1 MPTLKAIWLEGMGV
15 SRELSLAE
23 IFQLGYY
30 WETKILLTAVKLDV
44 FSALASKPKTVHEVA
59 GRIGAHEPTLSLLL
73 NALVAMRLL
82 NKEGEAYENSTV
94 AATHLVRNSVQY
106 IGHLLLLHD
115 AEWESWGKLAETIKT
130 GQRSVD
136 RHVFETDPELGENVL
151 AVLHRIGQQSGP
163 DLAKRLQLTGPVRML
178 DLGGG
183 AGTNAI
189 AFCRVYSELTA
200 TVFDLPA
207 TLRLTERTVKEAG
220 LESRI
225 ALRSGDFNRDSLG
238 EPYDFVLMSDILHY
252 QNFATNAALVQKVYS
267 HLAPGGRLVIKD
279 RFLDETGTGPAW
291 TTAFAVHI
299 LVNTQQGSCY
309 KTADAIYWMTQA
321 GFHSVSELERT
332 AVVQGMRAAR

>member
-1 MPTLKAIWLEGMGV
+1 M

-30 WETKILLTAVKLDV
+30 WETKILLTAVRLDV
-44 FSALASKPKTVHEVA
+44 FSALNGKPKTVGEVA
-59 GRIGAHEPTLSLLL
+59 GRIGAHEATLSLLL

-82 NKEGEAYENSTV
+82 TKEGEVYANSS
-94 AATHLVRNSVQY
+94 AAETHLVRHSSQY

-115 AEWESWGKLAETIKT
+115 AEWNNWGKLEDTIRT
-130 GQRSVD
+130 GKRSVD
-136 RHVFETDPELGENVL
+136 RHVFETDPELGSNVL

-163 DLAKRLQLTGPVRML
+163 DFARRLQLTGRIRLL

-189 AFCRVYSELTA
+189 AFCRTYPELTA

-207 TLRLTERTVKEAG
+207 TLRLTEKTVKDAG

-225 ALRSGDFNRDSLG
+225 ALLPGDFNTDSLG
-238 EPYDFVLMSDILHY
+238 GPYDVVLMSDILHY
-252 QNFATNAALVQKVYS
+252 QTFDTNAALVRKVFA
-267 HLAPGGRLVIKD
+267 HLAPGGRLIIKD
-279 RFLDETGTGPAW
+279 RFLDEAGTGPAW

-299 LVNTQQGSCY
+299 LVNTQQGGCY
-309 KTADAIYWMTQA
+309 KTGDAIQWMRQA
-321 GFHSVSELERT
+321 GFASATELEKT
-332 AVVQGMRAAR
+332 AVVQGVK

>member
-1 MPTLKAIWLEGMGV
+1 MVGGMGV

-30 WETKILLTAVKLDV
+30 WETKILLTAVRLDV
-44 FSALASKPKTVHEVA
+44 FSALAGKPKPSREIAARLNV
-59 GRIGAHEPTLSLLL
+59 HEPTFGLLL

-82 NKEGEAYENSTV
+82 AKEGECYRNS
-94 AATHLVRNSVQY
+94 ATAEKHLVRHAPQY

-115 AEWESWGKLAETIKT
+115 AEWNNWGKLEDTIRFGK
-130 GQRSVD
+130 RLVD
-136 RHVFETDPELGENVL
+136 RHVFETDPELGANVL

-163 DLAKRLQLTGPVRML
+163 DFAKRVQLSGTVRML

-189 AFCRVYSELTA
+189 AFCRVYPELTA

-207 TLRLTERTVKEAG
+207 TLRLTEKTVKDAG

-225 ALRSGDFNRDSLG
+225 TLLAGDFNRDSLG
-238 EPYDFVLMSDILHY
+238 GPYDFVLMSDILHY
-252 QNFATNAALVQKVYS
+252 QTYETNEALVRKAFA
-267 HLAPGGRLVIKD
+267 HLAPGGRLLIKD
-279 RFLDETGTGPAW
+279 RFLDESGTGPAW

-299 LVNTQQGSCY
+299 LVNTQEGGCY
-309 KTADAIYWMTQA
+309 KPSEAIQWMNRA
-321 GFHSVSELERT
+321 GFATATEIEKT
-332 AVVQGMRAAR
+332 AVVQGVKSREA

>member
-1 MPTLKAIWLEGMGV
+1 MGV

-30 WETKILLTAVKLDV
+30 WETKILLTAVRLDV
-44 FSALASKPKTVHEVA
+44 FSTLDGKPKTARDIAARIAVHEP
-59 GRIGAHEPTLSLLL
+59 ILSLLL

-82 NKEGEAYENSTV
+82 SKDGETYANSAT
-94 AATHLVRNSVQY
+94 AAKHLVRHSAQY

-115 AEWESWGKLAETIKT
+115 AEWNNWGKLEETIRT

-136 RHVFETDPELGENVL
+136 RHVFETDPELGANVL

-163 DLAKRLQLTGPVRML
+163 DLAKRLQLNGPVRFL

-189 AFCRVYSELTA
+189 AFCQVYPELTA

-207 TLRLTERTVKEAG
+207 TLRLTEKTVKEAG

-225 ALRSGDFNRDSLG
+225 TLLPGDFNKDSLG
-238 EPYDFVLMSDILHY
+238 GSYDVVLMSDILHY
-252 QNFATNAALVQKVYS
+252 QTFDTNQALVTKLFA
-267 HLAPGGRLVIKD
+267 HLTPGGRLVIKD
-279 RFLDETGTGPAW
+279 RFLDEAGTGPAW

-299 LVNTQQGSCY
+299 LVNTQEGSCY
-309 KTADAIYWMTQA
+309 KTTDAMQWMTKA
-321 GFHSVSELERT
+321 GFVSVAELEKT
-332 AVVQGMRAAR
+332 AVVQGLRSS

>member
-1 MPTLKAIWLEGMGV
+1 M

-30 WETKILLTAVKLDV
+30 WETKILLTAVRLDV
-44 FSALASKPKTVHEVA
+44 FSALDGRRRTVSEVA
-59 GRIGAHEPTLSLLL
+59 DRIGAHEATLGLLL

-82 NKEGEAYENSTV
+82 EKNEDSYGNSTA
-94 AATHLVRNSVQY
+94 AATHLVRSSAQY

-115 AEWESWGKLAETIKT
+115 AEWNNWGKLEETIRT
-130 GQRSVD
+130 GQRAVD
-136 RHVFETDPELGENVL
+136 RHVFETDPELGSNVL

-163 DLAKRLQLTGPVRML
+163 DLAKRLQLNGPVRFL

-189 AFCRVYSELTA
+189 AFCQTYPDLTA
-200 TVFDLPA
+200 TVFDFPA

-220 LESRI
+220 LESRVT
-225 ALRSGDFNRDSLG
+225 LLPGDFNKDELG
-238 EPYDFVLMSDILHY
+238 GPYDVALMSDILHY
-252 QNFATNAALVQKVYS
+252 QDFATNASLVKRVWT

-279 RFLDETGTGPAW
+279 RFLNEAGTAPAW

-299 LVNTQQGSCY
+299 LVNTERGGCY
-309 KTADAIYWMTQA
+309 KTADAIQWMREA
-321 GFHSVSELERT
+321 GFQTVEELEPS
-332 AVVQGMRAAR
+332 AVVQGVRSQVP